1 MSVSDRPQPRE
12 TPTNAPM
19 LAAWRDDG
27 ALALQRCADCAQ
39 AFFYPRALCPHCHG
53 VRLQWFRATGRGRI
67 ESFSRIHRGLPA
79 AFAAEAPVVLA
90 EIRLEDGASMIARVV
105 TSAPQDIRSGQAVRL
120 VPRLSA
126 PLFALPT
133 FEPT

>member
-1 MSVSDRPQPRE
+1 MPVPERPQPRE

-19 LAAWRDDG
+19 LAAWRDDA
-27 ALALQRCADCAQ
+27 ALALQRCTDCAQ

-53 VRLQWFRATGRGRI
+53 TRLRWFRATGRGRI

-105 TSAPQDIRSGQAVRL
+105 TATPEDIRSGQVVRL
-120 VPRLSA
+120 LPRERA
-126 PLFALPT
+126 AHFALPT
-133 FEPT
+133 FEPD